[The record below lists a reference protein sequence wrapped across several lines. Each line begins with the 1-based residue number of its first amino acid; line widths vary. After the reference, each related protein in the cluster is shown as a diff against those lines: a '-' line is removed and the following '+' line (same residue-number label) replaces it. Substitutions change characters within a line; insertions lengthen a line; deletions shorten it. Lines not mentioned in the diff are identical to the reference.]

1 MSETA
6 ENEAL
11 SQPLTIGVEAYISQE
26 YARAERDRLWAKVW
40 QQVGRVEELPDVGDY
55 LTYEILDDSII
66 VVRTAPDTLRAYHNV
81 CSHRGAASSTPAGQA
96 GRPRPWQAVRVRVPR
111 VAVQPGRPVH
121 PCARTGGLAVRAVRR
136 EHRPDRGRG
145 RHLGWLDL
153 DQHGPGVRTPARLPG
168 TRGHP
173 ARPLPAGEHALPVAS
188 LARLRLQLEDRPRGV
203 HGDLPCAVHPPGV
216 HEVRQFPRLVQ
227 GPGQAQQHRLRRA
240 QGPGREPG
248 EAAARRRHR
257 PRESTAELQN
267 FTWAN
272 ANTNTTQTLVDAA
285 NRLVEEVPED
295 ATAADVLRHWLD
307 TARRTDAERGVSW
320 PTVEPAHVAKS
331 GTAWQIFPNFQIGH
345 ALNNMLCYSA
355 RPHGHDPDKCV
366 FEVAVYELYPPG
378 EEPETEWVYTPEDD
392 PDWRTVLPQDF
403 TNMAAVQKGM
413 KARGFGPEAQ
423 PVPRTQHREPAPQPG
438 DLHGYRRT
446 PRPRLNPALPVR
458 PEDERPE

>member
-26 YARAERDRLWAKVW
+26 YARAERDRLWTKVW
-40 QQVGRVEELPDVGDY
+40 QQVGRVEELPEVGDY
-55 LTYEILDDSII
+55 LTYEILDDSVI

-81 CSHRGAASSTPAGQA
+81 CSHRGRRLLDTP
-96 GRPRPWQAVRVRVPR
+96 
-111 VAVQPGRPVH
+111 PGKRD
-121 PCARTGGLAVRAVRR
+121 A
-136 EHRPDRGRG
+136 RGRG
-145 RHLGWLDL
+145 RQFVCGFHGWRYNLDGRCTHVPEREDWPCGLSAGNTGLTGVEVDTWGGWIWINMDPECEPLRDYLEPAATLLAPFQLENMRYRWRRWLVFDCNWKTALEAFMETYHVPYTHPEFMKFGSFLGW
-153 DQHGPGVRTPARLPG
+153 
-168 TRGHP
+168 
-173 ARPLPAGEHALPVAS
+173 S
-188 LARLRLQLEDRPRGV
+188 
-203 HGDLPCAVHPPGV
+203 
-216 HEVRQFPRLVQ
+216 
-227 GPGQAQQHRLRRA
+227 RA
-240 QGPGREPG
+240 QGKHSNIGYDAPKGLDENQAKLRLG
-248 EAAARRRHR
+248 GGTD

-285 NRLVEEVPED
+285 NRLVEEVPKD

-355 RPHGHDPDKCV
+355 RPHGYDPDKCV

-378 EEPETEWVYTPEDD
+378 EEPETEWVYTPEDN

-413 KARGFGPEAQ
+413 KARGFSGPKPNPYRERSIVNLHHNLATYMGTGE
-423 PVPRTQHREPAPQPG
+423 PR
-438 DLHGYRRT
+438 DLT
-446 PRPRLNPALPVR
+446 
-458 PEDERPE
+458 